1 MRGRHT
7 QRTGGGCFRRC
18 AYFDWRRKISCPTAR
33 RGIDLMSRDF
43 ENCCGGRWPPS
54 SRPIIARIPGPRNL
68 LRRSRS
74 SAVILSGDGSK
85 LSGVDGSRWANRR
98 VSLPDLKARP
108 RPAFAG
114 CVTARLRCASLGMN
128 ATADPP
134 AFPAY
139 DLAALEENHL
149 LAQLDRFSAIVPHV
163 KHREVEFV
171 RQNHHCS
178 RIRLAQARPDRPDR
192 QDAVLRLRYP
202 GVSGKLRTQRVRMSL
217 VPAMISTIARTNEIV
232 RVGNRRLP
240 K

>member
-1 MRGRHT
+1 MCICKSSMRGRHT

-18 AYFDWRRKISCPTAR
+18 AYFDWRRKISCPTGR

-74 SAVILSGDGSK
+74 SAVILSGMDRSEAESK
-85 LSGVDGSRWANRR
+85 DPVGRWKGFA
-98 VSLPDLKARP
+98 ARIP
-108 RPAFAG
+108 
-114 CVTARLRCASLGMN
+114 RLRCASLGMN
-128 ATADPP
+128 ATEILRRSRL
-134 AFPAY
+134 
-139 DLAALEENHL
+139 DLAAFEKSSHCTTRSL
-149 LAQLDRFSAIVPHV
+149 RAIVRHV

-171 RQNHHCS
+171 RQNLHCS
-178 RIRLAQARPDRPDR
+178 RIVSRRRAWLIRQA
-192 QDAVLRLRYP
+192 DACVTAAYP
-202 GVSGKLRTQRVRMSL
+202 GASGKLRNQRVRMSL